1 MKVLG
6 CVEGEVNVTARILRG
21 EDEMNSEFAVDERKD
36 TATAPDVVE
45 VCVVVRLMLTR
56 FPDVVAAL
64 LPPGLFKANLN
75 AGVVVPPP
83 VRELDLV
90 PIWWVVVKSAP
101 NPVCP
106 TSTSILSIAGD
117 FVFSWWLI
125 AEGSVVEGPV
135 SLL

>member
-1 MKVLG
+1 
-6 CVEGEVNVTARILRG
+6 
-21 EDEMNSEFAVDERKD
+21 MNSEFAVDERLD

-45 VCVVVRLMLTR
+45 VCVVVGLMLTR

-64 LPPGLFKANLN
+64 FPPGLLETNLN

-117 FVFSWWLI
+117 FVSSWWFI